1 MLILAAESF
10 LLWQS
15 LPIPR
20 CSHSLLL
27 KKEHSGLTLC
37 PVDRPRFW
45 SSLEIVVVQSWSRVQ
60 LFVTPWTATHQASLS
75 FTISL
80 SLLRLMSIESLMAP
94 NHLLLC
100 HSLLLQ
106 LQSFP
111 ASGSFPMGRL
121 FASGSQSI
129 RVSASVLPIHI
140 QGWFPLGLIGLVS
153 LLSKG
158 LLRIFSSNTVW
169 KHQYYSTQTYD
180 KPCR

>member
-20 CSHSLLL
+20 CSHFLLP
-27 KKEHSGLTLC
+27 KKEHWGLTLC
-37 PVDRPRFW
+37 PGDRPRFW
-45 SSLEIVVVQSWSRVQ
+45 SSLEIVVQSWSRVR
-60 LFVTPWTATHQASLS
+60 LFVTPWAAAHQASLS

-94 NHLLLC
+94 NHLLC

-106 LQSFP
+106 PQSFP

-121 FASGSQSI
+121 LASGSQSI
-129 RVSASVLPIHI
+129 RASASVLPIHI

-158 LLRIFSSNTVW
+158 LSRVFSSNTVW
-169 KHQYYSTQTYD
+169 KHQFFSTQTYD